1 MSDGPTGD
9 PIFETAPVIEG
20 TPPSRPVHEHEHKE
34 KTDGWVVVDRVSGD
48 GAKSKLQSAHR
59 ELEHAGITAR
69 MEHDH
74 EGRPVLEV
82 HREDEHKALGALH
95 KSHGHG
101 APRET
106 REEAIEAEE
115 HEALKGP
122 FKAATTRWVLIVVA
136 VAVALLL
143 AGWWIALLP
152 RG

>member
-9 PIFETAPVIEG
+9 PIFETTPVVEGGAPSH
-20 TPPSRPVHEHEHKE
+20 PAHEPHKAE
-34 KTDGWVVVDRVSGD
+34 PDDWVVVDRVSGD

-82 HREDEHKALGALH
+82 HRDDEHKALGALH
-95 KSHGHG
+95 KAHGHG

-106 REEAIEAEE
+106 KEDAIEAEE
-115 HEALKGP
+115 REALKGP
-122 FKAATTRWVLIVVA
+122 FKAANRSQHVLLKEHEA
-136 VAVALLL
+136 EAL
-143 AGWWIALLP
+143 GEQ
-152 RG
+152 